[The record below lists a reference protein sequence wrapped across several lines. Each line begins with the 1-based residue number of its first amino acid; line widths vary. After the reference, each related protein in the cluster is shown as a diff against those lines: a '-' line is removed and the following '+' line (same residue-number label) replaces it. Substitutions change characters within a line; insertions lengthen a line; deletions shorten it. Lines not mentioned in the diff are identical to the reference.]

1 MRRGRLL
8 QPGRT
13 ILLFLALLVVAA
25 CGFGSARQRAM
36 PPHASQMTT
45 TTKHPSVPSTLV
57 HFTTQDH
64 VRLAGL
70 LYGHGGT
77 TAIVCSHMWPSS
89 KADWFDA
96 APWLAAHGFMILA
109 YDFRGLG
116 DSQGQPDFFK
126 LDKDLVAA
134 IAFVQSL
141 GAKKIVLLGASGGGA
156 ITLKV
161 AAQVKVGAV
170 ITLSTDYFA
179 AAPTQQEVLAI
190 TAPKLF
196 VSSQNDVYIHDTIQI
211 FKWAKQPK
219 ELYLYPGSAH
229 GTNLFETEYRQDVIE
244 RIIAFTD
251 RYAPLQ

>member
-1 MRRGRLL
+1 MRRDRLL

-45 TTKHPSVPSTLV
+45 TTTPPSVPSTLV

-109 YDFRGLG
+109 YDFRGLS

-126 LDKDLVAA
+126 LDKDLIAA

-156 ITLKV
+156 ITLQVAAEVKV
-161 AAQVKVGAV
+161 AAV
-170 ITLSTDYFA
+170 ITLSADYFA

-196 VSSQNDVYIHDTIQI
+196 VSSQHDAYIHDTLQI
-211 FKWAKQPK
+211 FTWAKQPK

-244 RIIAFTD
+244 RIIVFTD

>member
-1 MRRGRLL
+1 MRRDRLL
-8 QPGRT
+8 QPGRA

-25 CGFGSARQRAM
+25 CGFGSARQTAL
-36 PPHASQMTT
+36 PPHSSQMTAT
-45 TTKHPSVPSTLV
+45 PKPPAVPGMLV

-70 LYGHGGT
+70 LYGHRGT

-126 LDKDLVAA
+126 LDMDLVAA

-141 GAKKIVLLGASGGGA
+141 GAKKIVLVGASGGGA

-161 AAQVKVGAV
+161 AAKVKVAAV
-170 ITLSTDYFA
+170 ITLSADYFA

-196 VSSQNDVYIHDTIQI
+196 VSSQNDAYIHDTLQI
-211 FKWAKQPK
+211 FTWAKQPK

-229 GTNLFETEYRQDVIE
+229 GTNLFGTEYRQDLIE
-244 RIIAFTD
+244 RIIAFID